1 MSCSHVSTLA
11 SNLKP
16 PTPAQQVHR
25 EECTLCFD
33 GQVGPEGIL
42 VCLTCFNGGCFAEG
56 RRHAY
61 LHFEKTGHPLGVVVK
76 RTRKEQKKRD
86 STEPPMKK
94 LAISA
99 PKDEELYNYS
109 TSLRCFSCSSVGEA
123 IQSDDEQI
131 TAVVN
136 GIMSALSSAQQSEVK
151 AWEEEI
157 LPCEHTLT
165 LQQEPVIEIGKVPS
179 QCSSCELTS
188 NLWLCLTCGLANCGR
203 QQFGGVGGNGHAL
216 QHFHETGH
224 GLGVK
229 LGTITPEGTADIYC
243 YSCDDAKVDPDL
255 PRHLQAFGI
264 EVLGQT
270 KTEKSMTELQ
280 LEHNLKF
287 DFSMTGDD
295 GKELEPVFGK
305 GLTGLKNLGNS
316 CYMASVMQALFSLPA
331 FRSRYTSDLAFAHF
345 QTCDNP
351 LPASC
356 LECQM
361 LKLADGLVSG
371 RYSHRAL
378 APPPSTTDFDAS
390 QEPPKFQEGIKP
402 AQFKFLIGKGH
413 EEFATMRQQ
422 DSEEFFQHLLT
433 KLRAESKRQG
443 REDTAEPTSITKFGM
458 EQRLQCTGC
467 QRVGIQVEPVDLA
480 SLPVD
485 AVENG
490 INEEGKKLYA
500 QVELENCLKALC
512 GEEEIPDYACE
523 TCGTKTKAIKSTKFK
538 TFPELLVLHMKKFQ
552 LVNWV
557 PTKLEIP
564 VQVPDYLALDSL
576 LGKGLQEGEVELTPS
591 ASSSGGSA
599 PGLPEFNATA
609 LSQLEAMGFP
619 TVRCQKALLAT
630 GNSDAEVA
638 MGWLF
643 EHMEDP
649 DIDSPIQLGAPANA
663 AGPEPTAD
671 QIAMISDMGF
681 TSAQARKALRE
692 SDGNPERAIEWLF
705 SHPDDNGEESSPTT
719 AATAGSTT
727 ASSTPDVGGSSR
739 LPAKYRLKAFISH
752 KGPSVHSGHYVA
764 TIRHPQA
771 GLDSQSR
778 TEGEDDWVLFNDE
791 KVVRAPVN
799 GGEEMRGLAY
809 LYVYERV

>member
-1 MSCSHVSTLA
+1 MSCPHINNIAGSLR
-11 SNLKP
+11 P
-16 PTPAQQVHR
+16 PTVAQQVHR

-33 GQVGPEGIL
+33 GQDDPEGVL
-42 VCLTCFNGGCFAEG
+42 VCLQCFNGGCFGEG

-61 LHFEKTGHPLGVVVK
+61 LHAEKTGHHLGVVVK
-76 RTRKEQKKRD
+76 RTRKEGKKRD

-99 PKDEELYNYS
+99 PKDEELYNVS
-109 TSLRCFSCSSVGEA
+109 TSLRCFSCSPVGEA
-123 IQSDDEQI
+123 IHSDDEKVKF
-131 TAVVN
+131 VVE
-136 GIMSALSSAQQSEVK
+136 GIMKALSSAQQSEVK

-165 LQQEPVIEIGKVPS
+165 LQQEPVINIGHVPS
-179 QCSSCELTS
+179 QCSSCDLTS

-203 QQFGGVGGNGHAL
+203 QQYGGIGGNGHAL
-216 QHFHETGH
+216 EHFKDTGH
-224 GLGVK
+224 MLGVK
-229 LGTITPEGTADIYC
+229 MGTITPEGTADIYC
-243 YSCDDAKVDPDL
+243 YACDDAKVDPDL

-280 LEHNLKF
+280 LEQNLKF

-295 GKELEPVFGK
+295 GKELEPVFGQ

-316 CYMASVMQALFSLPA
+316 CYMASVLQTLFSLPA
-331 FRSRYTSDLAFAHF
+331 YRSRYTSETAQSHF
-345 QTCDNP
+345 QTCP
-351 LPASC
+351 KLPAEC

-361 LKLADGLVSG
+361 LKLGDGLLSG
-371 RYSHRAL
+371 RYSHRAKL
-378 APPPSTTDFDAS
+378 PPPSTTDFDGDA
-390 QEPPKFQEGIKP
+390 ETPRFQEGIKP
-402 AQFKFLIGKGH
+402 SQFKALIGKGH
-413 EEFATMRQQ
+413 EEFSTMRQQ
-422 DSEEFFQHLLT
+422 DSEEFLQHLLT
-433 KLRAESKRQG
+433 KLRSEAKSQG
-443 REDTAEPTSITKFGM
+443 RSEYNEPTRMTKFGM
-458 EQRLQCTGC
+458 EQKLQCTGC
-467 QRVGIQVEPVDLA
+467 KKVGLQVEPVDLA

-485 AVENG
+485 AIEAG
-490 INEEGKKLYA
+490 TDEEGRKVWKEV
-500 QVELENCLKALC
+500 QLEDCIQALC
-512 GEEEIPDYACE
+512 GEETIEGYECE
-523 TCGTKTKAIKSTKFK
+523 TCGGKRTAIKSTKFK

-564 VQVPDYLALDSL
+564 AKVPDILTLDSL
-576 LGKGLQEGEVELTPS
+576 LSQGLQPGEEEMTIKS
-591 ASSSGGSA
+591 TSSA
-599 PGLPEFNATA
+599 PSLPEFNATA
-609 LSQLEAMGFP
+609 MSQLEAMGFP

-649 DIDSPIQLGAPANA
+649 DIDSPIQLQAPSHA
-663 AGPEPTAD
+663 ATSEPSPD

-681 TSAQARKALRE
+681 TANQARKALRE

-705 SHPDDNGEESSPTT
+705 SNPDDQGEDSAPLGVTAPSSESK
-719 AATAGSTT
+719 AEDAI
-727 ASSTPDVGGSSR
+727 GGSDS
-739 LPAKYRLKAFISH
+739 LPAEYRLKAFISH

-764 TIRHPQA
+764 TIRNPQQT
-771 GLDSQSR
+771 GN
-778 TEGEDDWVLFNDE
+778 EDEWVLFNDE
-791 KVVRAPVN
+791 KVVRAGSG
-799 GGEEMRGLAY
+799 GGEDMREKAY